1 MQKRPKNCESKYEIF
16 PFYFSVKV
24 LNIWT
29 IFSEEDEFFKK
40 VILITFWKVEKSH
53 GGCERTFNEDTVIV
67 LVTFIY
73 I

>member
-1 MQKRPKNCESKYEIF
+1 MK
-16 PFYFSVKV
+16 FSVLFLGQSLKY
-24 LNIWT
+24 LNH
-29 IFSEEDEFFKK
+29 FSEEDEFLKK